1 MKKLYFLGLGLI
13 LFTAQM
19 QAQSIKNVQA
29 SLSGT
34 NVIIS
39 YDLLG
44 SDKGQKFDIAIKSS
58 SDNFLNT
65 LKEVTGDVGSNQ
77 SDGSGKK
84 ITWNA
89 RKELG
94 QFKGDISFE
103 ITATVTF
110 TPLKFIQPTAASGVK
125 IGKPFKVEWKGG
137 TVDRNLKLELLKNN
151 SQVIDMG
158 NIDNTGNYTWNVP
171 KTMEKGENFQFKL
184 LDPTKPND
192 AVMSASF
199 NLKKT
204 PMLIYIGAGV
214 AVVGVLAAVLLGG
227 GDPGPEGCSDVCN
240 PSCTNYNP
248 SDASCTTGG
257 TELAPPPPPPGG
269 GN

>member
-1 MKKLYFLGLGLI
+1 MKKLYLLGLGII
-13 LFTAQM
+13 LFTAHI

-29 SLSGT
+29 SLSGS

-39 YDLLG
+39 YDLVG
-44 SDKGQKFDIAIKSS
+44 TDNGQKFDIVLKSS
-58 SDNFLNT
+58 SDNFLST
-65 LKEVTGDVGSNQ
+65 LKEVTGDVGANQ
-77 SDGSGKK
+77 TAGNSKK
-84 ITWNA
+84 ITWDA

-110 TPLKFIQPTAASGVK
+110 TPLKFVKPTAATGIK
-125 IGKPFKVEWKGG
+125 IGKPYTIEWNGG
-137 TVDRNLKLELLKNN
+137 TLNRNLKLELLKNN

-158 NIDNTGNYTWNVP
+158 NIDNSGSYTWNVP

-192 AVMSASF
+192 AIMSASF

-204 PMLIYIGAGV
+204 PILIYVGAGAVVAGV
-214 AVVGVLAAVLLGG
+214 AAAVLLGG
-227 GDPGPEGCSDVCN
+227 GDDGGGVD
-240 PSCTNYNP
+240 CTTNP
-248 SDASCTTGG
+248 SDPSCSTPAGD
-257 TELAPPPPPPGG
+257 ELATPPPPPGG